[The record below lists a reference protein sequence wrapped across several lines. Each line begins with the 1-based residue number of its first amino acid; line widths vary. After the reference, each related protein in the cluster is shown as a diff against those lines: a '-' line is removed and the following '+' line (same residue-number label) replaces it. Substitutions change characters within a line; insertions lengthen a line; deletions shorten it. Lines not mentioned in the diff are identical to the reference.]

1 MKHVIIGTAGHIDHG
16 KTTLIRALT
25 GRETDTL
32 EEEKKRGISINLG
45 FTYFDL
51 PSGKRAGIIDVPGH
65 EKFIK
70 NMLAGVSTV
79 DVVLLVIAADE
90 GVMPQTKEHLEIL
103 SLLNVKKGIVVLT
116 KKDMVDEEW
125 LEMITEDVKEKLKG
139 TFLEN
144 APLVQVSAKNK
155 DGIKALIDE
164 IEKATDEVESKDR
177 EGHFRLP
184 VDRVF
189 TISGFGTVVTGTII
203 SGRVSVGDT
212 IEVYPETIQGKVRNI
227 QVHEEDKPFAE
238 AGQRSAINLSNIK
251 KEDIKRGD
259 IIATPNI
266 MEPSY
271 IIDCSF
277 KYLSSQSKNLENRQ
291 RVRVYHGTKEI
302 IGRVIL
308 LSDEEL
314 KPGDESYIQLRL
326 EDTITAQR
334 GDRIVIR
341 NYSPMETIGGGV
353 IIEPVGKKVKRFDE
367 EYIKELK
374 IKEKG
379 SAEDIIEKVLEGI
392 SGSFPDSKEILKS
405 LGRKEEKLEE
415 YLGVLLKD
423 RKIINLVSLDK
434 PVYIHSKFFMN
445 KGDEIVK
452 LLEGYH
458 KANPLKVGMSK
469 EEIKSKVFGPKLKGK
484 NYDEILKILEE
495 KGEIK
500 IKGSFIAKNDFQVN
514 FTKEQERIKNKILKT
529 YEEGKYQTP
538 KYEDIIKD
546 EKDKGAFKM
555 VYQYLLDGEDIIKT
569 VDDCFFSKNN
579 YLKAKE
585 LVIEYINKNGSITA
599 GEARDL
605 FNTSRKY
612 AVAILESFDNI
623 KLTKRVEDKRIL
635 A

>member
-415 YLGVLLKD
+415 YLDVLLKD
-423 RKIINLVSLDK
+423 RKIIKLVSLDK

-500 IKGSFIAKNDFQVN
+500 IKGSFIAKNDFEVN